1 MFYIKRCYNCDLAEK
16 VIHHILDKHRE
27 ENNKEWFNIS
37 NELAIYVID
46 IVCNFLDSFINASE
60 NLPLSNLREWINLA
74 SQNANTSITST
85 SARGAG
91 RTEGTVVSSE
101 PEVKIPS
108 MLNKVVKIECNEDKY
123 KRFIEEFCELG
134 DEYSVLSYELFGAYR
149 IWAKGA
155 TNTDRSQFAKF
166 IKKHYTS
173 KRKYYKEHDSSL
185 LTYFGIKPRDL
196 VLKGD
201 QDTDNLPKYEEFIL
215 TECKYNYNYR
225 MGYTTFMDS
234 YKEWC
239 YKKYGDFTW
248 SKKDRYI
255 Y

>member
-1 MFYIKRCYNCDLAEK
+1 
-16 VIHHILDKHRE
+16 LD
-27 ENNKEWFNIS
+27 N
-37 NELAIYVID
+37 
-46 IVCNFLDSFINASE
+46 FINTSE
-60 NLPLSNLREWINLA
+60 NLPLSNLREWINSA
-74 SQNANTSITST
+74 SQNVN
-85 SARGAG
+85 
-91 RTEGTVVSSE
+91 SSE
-101 PEVKIPS
+101 EPLLEVKIPS

-123 KRFIEEFCELG
+123 KRFIDEFCELG

-248 SKKDRYI
+248 SKKDQFNLDTYI
-255 Y
+255 NRHFLKEKINMPGFRNVMGIWGFQLKSENSCA